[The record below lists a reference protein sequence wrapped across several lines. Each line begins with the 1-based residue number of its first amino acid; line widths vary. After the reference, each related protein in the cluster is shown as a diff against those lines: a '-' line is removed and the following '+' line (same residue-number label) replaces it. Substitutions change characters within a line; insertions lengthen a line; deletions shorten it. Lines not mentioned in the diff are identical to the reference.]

1 MTIHQRLFYLLLVLI
16 PTQFGLHLWPDWA
29 YVLGRRIDY
38 LSPTLFI
45 TDIVLFLVILFWL
58 KDRAFHNAPRSKK
71 NVVMP
76 SGYILLATGFV
87 IVNVLLAASQPVAVY
102 KWIKLLE
109 FILLGW
115 YIISTKQKGATVIPY
130 ISLGVLYTSV
140 LAIMQFVV
148 QRSVGGFFW
157 VLGERTF
164 SLDTPGISRFDFCL
178 LEHSPCMLLL
188 RPYATFSHPNVLGGF
203 LATVLPVILFMVLTN
218 TLTIRTL
225 VQRVYYWVV
234 LLLGLVAL
242 LITFSRSA
250 WIVGGLGLLTVVI
263 LFLSGKHFGTRE
275 HVARSVTIVL
285 LLIVTGITWL
295 SIIFAPSATSESV
308 VRRIELNRAAV
319 DMWRVSPVFG
329 KGLGNFMIVLPES
342 DVSRYINFIQ
352 PAHNIFL
359 LALAEVGVA
368 GIAGIII
375 FFWYMIKSAR
385 FYRGTIPLWFAACG
399 YFLVIG
405 SIDHYPVTLQ
415 QGQLWSV
422 VLLGLILKR

>member
-38 LSPTLFI
+38 LSPTLFF

-58 KDRAFHNAPRSKK
+58 KDRAFHNTPRKENSI
-71 NVVMP
+71 VIP
-76 SGYILLATGFV
+76 PAYILLAAGFV
-87 IVNVLLAASQPVAVY
+87 IANILLAVSQPVAVY
-102 KWIKLLE
+102 KWVKLLE
-109 FILLGW
+109 FLLLGW
-115 YIISTKQKGATVIPY
+115 YIISTKQQVAAVIPY

-178 LEHSPCMLLL
+178 LDNSPCMLLL
-188 RPYATFSHPNVLGGF
+188 RSYATFSHPNVLGGF

-242 LITFSRSA
+242 LVTFSRSA

-275 HVARSVTIVL
+275 HVARSATIVL

-295 SIIFAPSATSESV
+295 SIVFAPSATSESV

-319 DMWRVSPVFG
+319 DMWRVSPIFG

-368 GIAGIII
+368 GIAAIIF

-385 FYRGTIPLWFAACG
+385 FDRGTIPLWFAACG
-399 YFLVIG
+399 YFLIIG

-415 QGQLWSV
+415 QGQLWSI